1 MASVVKKLVT
11 QWVYEVD
18 AKQLIAAEQRVQ
30 KLQKSIISAIS
41 ASDKLSMRQ
50 NKHFSDMQVNFN
62 KLTSS
67 VKKYKDQMAAINLDG
82 TVRGRGGH
90 IIGGMGGGGSK
101 KSGKGGGVGGGGSLR
116 GGGGISTR
124 LGAGGLTMMGF
135 GLTGAI
141 SMGIFKGIKGIFS
154 AGAAREDVETSF
166 GTMLKSKSKAAQL
179 ITNLNTL
186 AAKSPFEV
194 GGIRDNARRIL
205 GAGFQQS
212 EVIPMLKQL
221 GDLAQ
226 GDGAVLR
233 RMVVNLSEIKNNNKA
248 SIRDIRQ
255 FSTAGI
261 DIVTALSKVT
271 GKDEDQIGDMISSNK
286 MTFAIVKKALD
297 QLTGKDGI
305 FYQSMQK
312 KSLNLTGKWSNFQ
325 DNLNILAEEISAS
338 GGGERLK
345 GMVDSMN
352 TSLENPDTRKTW
364 TTLISNA
371 LKDSLDFI
379 GDLVPALKNIDT
391 ATLGLGKWGV
401 FFGAI
406 AALVAVPKVGI
417 FVAAIVAIDDL
428 IKTLAD
434 WKGADTISGKAFR
447 GFNTVQEWVM
457 SLFGSD
463 AKGLAESYDAET
475 LRNYLKGFNADQN
488 ILGADLSNSEMAAT
502 ARKALI
508 IREKMDRDSKFQPK
522 INERFNSEQQEL
534 LNKINTNNIPTSQV
548 PNITVNVNGGGA
560 DVGGAV
566 IEAANNVEWDLRPNR
581 ARLNKKN

>member
-11 QWVYEVD
+11 KWVYEVD

-50 NKHFSDMQVNFN
+50 NKHFNDMQVNFN

-67 VKKYKDQMAAINLDG
+67 VKKYKEQMAAINLDG
-82 TVRGRGGH
+82 SVRGRGGH
-90 IIGGMGGGGSK
+90 IIGGMGGGSK
-101 KSGKGGGVGGGGSLR
+101 KSSKSGGGGRSLR
-116 GGGGISTR
+116 GHGGISTR
-124 LGAGGLTMMGF
+124 LGSGGLTMMGF
-135 GLTGAI
+135 GLSGAI
-141 SMGIFKGIKGIFS
+141 SMGVFKGIKGVIS
-154 AGAAREDVETSF
+154 SGAAREDVETSF

-179 ITNLNTL
+179 INNLNAL

-212 EVIPMLKQL
+212 EVVPMLKQL

-261 DIVTALSKVT
+261 DIMTALSKVT
-271 GKDEDQIGDMISSNK
+271 GKDKDQIGDMISSNK
-286 MTFAIVKKALD
+286 ITFAIVKKALD

-338 GGGERLK
+338 GFGDGLK

-352 TSLENPDTRKTW
+352 TSLENPETRKTW
-364 TTLISNA
+364 TILLSNA

-379 GDLVPALKNIDT
+379 GDIIPALKNLDT
-391 ATLGLGKWGV
+391 AFIGLPKWVAFIGALAGLAAFPVVGGV
-401 FFGAI
+401 
-406 AALVAVPKVGI
+406 VA
-417 FVAAIVAIDDL
+417 FIVAFDDL

-434 WKGADTISGKAFR
+434 WQNADTFFGKLFR
-447 GFNTVQEWVM
+447 LVDAPREWLDRKLGQDPA
-457 SLFGSD
+457 SLARKF
-463 AKGLAESYDAET
+463 DAEE
-475 LRNYLKGFNADQN
+475 LRSRLKEMQTHWWGRKGGANYEK
-488 ILGADLSNSEMAAT
+488 IME
-502 ARKALI
+502 ALI
-508 IREKMDRDSKFQPK
+508 IREKMDRDAKFVRPEAQRAFDADHKEMMAKDPLY
-522 INERFNSEQQEL
+522 NSPLRNQ
-534 LNKINTNNIPTSQV
+534 TTV
-548 PNITVNVNGGGA
+548 PSITVNVNGGGA
-560 DVGGAV
+560 NVGQDVIDAV
-566 IEAANNVEWDLRPNR
+566 NNSEWDGSPRKR
-581 ARLNKKN
+581 YLNKKN